1 MRPAP
6 PRARR
11 SAIIAGVHPLAA
23 AVALSA
29 AGSVGGL
36 VVASSILFIGEATRR
51 RLVGW
56 LVSYAVGTLL
66 GAALLKL
73 LPEALESVAAP
84 RVLAA
89 LLSGIV
95 TFFVLEKIVVWR
107 HCHQTGEC
115 AIHASAAPLVIVGDA
130 VHTFVDGAIIA
141 AAVLTSIP
149 LGVTTAVAVV
159 AHEIPQEIGDFAVLL
174 HAGYSRRRALLLNLT
189 SGAGG
194 IIGAVGVYYAA
205 GPLPAVLPYALGFAA
220 GSFLYVAMSD
230 LIPGLHRG
238 QPDAN
243 PVRQVALLALGIATI
258 VAL

>member
-1 MRPAP
+1 M
-6 PRARR
+6 
-11 SAIIAGVHPLAA
+11 HPLAA

-36 VVASSILFIGEATRR
+36 VVASSILFIADATRR

-56 LVSYAVGTLL
+56 LISYAVGTLL
-66 GAALLKL
+66 GAALLEL
-73 LPEALESVAAP
+73 LPEALESVEPAP
-84 RVLAA
+84 ILAT

-95 TFFVLEKIVVWR
+95 TFFVLEKVVVWR
-107 HCHQTGEC
+107 HCHQTGAC
-115 AIHASAAPLVIVGDA
+115 DIHASAAPLVIVGDA

-141 AAVLTSIP
+141 AAVLTSLP

-205 GPLPAVLPYALGFAA
+205 GPLPALLPYALGFAA

-238 QPDAN
+238 EPDAN

-258 VAL
+258 VAI

>member
-1 MRPAP
+1 MRVRR
-6 PRARR
+6 RAGA
-11 SAIIAGVHPLAA
+11 SAIIAAVHPLAA

-36 VVASSILFIGEATRR
+36 VVASSILFISDATRR

-73 LPEALESVAAP
+73 VPEALESVAAP
-84 RVLAA
+84 GVLSA

-107 HCHQTGEC
+107 HCHQTAEC
-115 AIHASAAPLVIVGDA
+115 DLHTSAAPLVIVGDA

-141 AAVLTSIP
+141 AAVLTDIP
-149 LGVTTAVAVV
+149 LGVATAVAVV

-189 SGAGG
+189 SGVGG
-194 IIGAVGVYYAA
+194 IVGAIGVYYAA
-205 GPLPAVLPYALGFAA
+205 GPLPALLPYALGFAA

-238 QPDAN
+238 QADAN